1 MNLDTEILSRLQ
13 FAFTLSYHILFPT
26 LTIGLS
32 VFLVIFEA
40 RWLRTGDPHW
50 LMQCKY
56 WAKIFALTFGM
67 GVVTGIVLSY
77 EFGTNFAP
85 FSRATGNILGP
96 LLAYEVLSAFFLEAG
111 FLGVMLFGWNR
122 VGPRLHFAATVLVM
136 LGTTASAFWILA
148 ANSWMQTPAGFTL
161 DNGIFAPADWWAIIF
176 NPSFPYRLAHM
187 LLAALLTACFF
198 VAGVSAWYLL
208 KQRETEFARRALV
221 WALGLAAIVAPT
233 QIFVGDL
240 HGLNVLE
247 HQPIKVAAME
257 ANWET
262 RTNVPLLLFALPDME
277 AETNHYELGIP
288 GGASLIL
295 KHDVNGVVPGLKSV
309 PPEDRPNVPLVFWS
323 FRVMVGI
330 GLLLLLLAWSGVWLR
345 WRGTLLN
352 SPRYHRALVAAAP
365 LGFVATVAGWWV
377 AEVGRQPWVVHGL
390 MRTSESVSV
399 LPPVQVLSS
408 FLAFIGVYAVLM
420 VAYLYY
426 LFKVIRKGPT
436 APGPEHSP
444 GEQAPA
450 RPAFLEGVEE

>member
-1 MNLDTEILSRLQ
+1 MALDTEILSRLQ

-40 RWLRTGDPHW
+40 LWLKTGDARWLRH
-50 LMQCKY
+50 CKF

-96 LLAYEVLSAFFLEAG
+96 LLTYEVLSAFFLEAG

-122 VGPRLHFAATVLVM
+122 VGPRMHFAATVLVM
-136 LGTTASAFWILA
+136 LGTMASAFWILA
-148 ANSWMQTPAGFTL
+148 ANSWMQTPAGYTL
-161 DNGIFAPADWWAIIF
+161 ENGIFSPANWWAVVF

-187 LLAALLTACFF
+187 LLASLLTASVF
-198 VAGVSAWYLL
+198 VAGVSAWFL
-208 KQRETEFARRALV
+208 RRGRNGDWAARSLA
-221 WALGLAAIVAPT
+221 WGIGIAALAAPAQVL
-233 QIFVGDL
+233 VGDL

-247 HQPIKVAAME
+247 HQPVKVAAME

-262 RTNVPLLLFALPDME
+262 RSHVPLLLFAWPDMQ
-277 AETNHYELGIP
+277 AETNRYEIAIP
-288 GGASLIL
+288 NGASLIL
-295 KHDVNGVVPGLKSV
+295 KHEASGVVPGLKSV

-330 GLLLLLLAWSGVWLR
+330 GFALLALAWWGTWLVWR
-345 WRGTLLN
+345 RRHTEAPRFWRLCILA
-352 SPRYHRALVAAAP
+352 SP

-377 AEVGRQPWVVHGL
+377 AEVGRQPWVVQGL
-390 MRTSESVSV
+390 MRTEQAVTP
-399 LPPVQVLSS
+399 LPAGQVLSS
-408 FLAFIGVYAVLM
+408 LLAFVGVYTVLS

-426 LFKVIRKGPT
+426 LLKVIRKGPE
-436 APGPEHSP
+436 APPETRP
-444 GEQAPA
+444 RGEHAPA
-450 RPAFLEGVEE
+450 RPAFLEGLEE